1 MRDMNLERAVAQLMQ
16 KIERRFYGKYR
27 GFVVD
32 NDDPEKLGR
41 LKVKVPSVLGSTV
54 VTGWALP
61 CMPYAGGANQGMLF
75 IPEQDAGVW
84 IEFEEGDLEFPVWV
98 GAFWSKP
105 DGNSELPTPN
115 DDAGTEEEIP
125 EGPATRKIIKT
136 LKGHTI
142 QFEDKDG
149 EEMIRIVQQTDQEH
163 KKCNVITLNADGI
176 TVLQSIE
183 DGKKNLIEMTAT
195 GIKLTDFTGNILDMN
210 DSAVTLT
217 SKVDFTIDAT
227 GKNVEIK
234 ASAVKLTKA

>member
-1 MRDMNLERAVAQLMQ
+1 MRDTSLERAVAMLMQ

-32 NDDPEKLGR
+32 NADPENLGR
-41 LKVKVPSVLGSTV
+41 LKVRVPSVLGNEV

-84 IEFEEGDLEFPVWV
+84 IEFEEGDLEFPIWV

-105 DGNSELPTPN
+105 DGESELPKPN
-115 DDAGTEEEIP
+115 DAEGVEEDVQSP
-125 EGPATRKIIKT
+125 VTRKIIKT

-142 QFEDKDG
+142 QLEDKDG
-149 EEMIRIVQQTDQEH
+149 EEMIRIVQVSDKDN
-163 KKCNVITLNADGI
+163 KKLNVVTLNADGV
-176 TVLQSIE
+176 TVLQGIE
-183 DGKKNLIEMTAT
+183 DGKSNLIEMTAA
-195 GIKLTDFTGNILDMN
+195 GIKLTDFTGNSLDMN

-217 SKVDFTIDAT
+217 SAVDFTVDAS

>member
-1 MRDMNLERAVAQLMQ
+1 MRDMNLERTVAQLMQ

-41 LKVKVPSVLGSTV
+41 LKVKVPSVLGNTV

-61 CMPYAGGANQGMLF
+61 CMPYAGAADQGMLF
-75 IPEQDAGVW
+75 IPERESGVW

-105 DGNSELPTPN
+105 EGNSELPKPN
-115 DDAGTEEEIP
+115 DDQGAEEDIQKP
-125 EGPATRKIIKT
+125 VTRKIIKT

-149 EEMIRIVQQTDQEH
+149 QEMIRIVQVSGE
-163 KKCNVITLNADGI
+163 KKRNVFTLNASGI
-176 TVLQSIE
+176 TILQRIDDEKS
-183 DGKKNLIEMTAT
+183 NLIEMTEQ
-195 GIKLTDFTGNILDMN
+195 GIKLTDVTGNILDMG
-210 DSAVTLT
+210 DSAVKLT
-217 SKVDFTIDAT
+217 SKVDFSIDAS
-227 GKNVEIK
+227 GKKVEIK
-234 ASAVKLTKA
+234 ASAIELTKA

>member
-1 MRDMNLERAVAQLMQ
+1 MRDTSLERAVAQLMQ

-32 NDDPEKLGR
+32 NADPENLGR
-41 LKVKVPSVLGSTV
+41 LKVRVPSVLGNEV

-61 CMPYAGGANQGMLF
+61 CMPYAGDADQGMLF

-105 DGNSELPTPN
+105 GGESELPKPN
-115 DDAGTEEEIP
+115 DAAGAAEDVQSP
-125 EGPATRKIIKT
+125 VTRKIIKT

-149 EEMIRIVQQTDQEH
+149 EEMIRIVQQTDPEN
-163 KKCNVITLNADGI
+163 KKCNVLTLNADGI

-183 DGKKNLIEMTAT
+183 DGKSNLIEMTAA
-195 GIKLTDFTGNILDMN
+195 GIKLTDFTGNSLELS

-217 SKVDFTIDAT
+217 SKVAFTLDASGQT
-227 GKNVEIK
+227 VEIK
-234 ASAVKLTKA
+234 ASAVNLTKA

>member
-1 MRDMNLERAVAQLMQ
+1 MRDMNLERTVAQLMQ

-41 LKVKVPSVLGSTV
+41 LKVKVPSVLGNEV

-61 CMPYAGGANQGMLF
+61 CMPYAGAADQGMLF

-105 DGNSELPTPN
+105 EGESELPKPN
-115 DDAGTEEEIP
+115 DAEGAEEDIQSP
-125 EGPATRKIIKT
+125 VTRKIIKT

-149 EEMIRIVQQTDQEH
+149 EESIRIVQISGEQ
-163 KKCNVITLNADGI
+163 KRNVFTLNADGI
-176 TVLQSIE
+176 TILQRIE
-183 DGKKNLIEMTAT
+183 DGKNNTVEMTAS
-195 GIKLTDFTGNILDMN
+195 GIKLTDFTGNSFDMN

-217 SKVDFTIDAT
+217 SKVAFTIDASGQT
-227 GKNVEIK
+227 VEIK
-234 ASAVKLTKA
+234 ASAIELTKA